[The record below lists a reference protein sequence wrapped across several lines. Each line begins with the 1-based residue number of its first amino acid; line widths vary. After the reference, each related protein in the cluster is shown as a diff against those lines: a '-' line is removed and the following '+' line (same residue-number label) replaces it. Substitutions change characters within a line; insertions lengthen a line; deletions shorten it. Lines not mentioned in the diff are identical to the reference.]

1 MAARKPGRAPKE
13 FTSHIP
19 KELSWLSF
27 NARVLQ
33 EAADPSVPALQRLRY
48 LGIFSNNLDEFFRVR
63 VADVRRLA
71 TFAKGAE
78 QEYFKKLLEQIQ
90 RRVLELQRRFD
101 RVYLE
106 LLAELRRND
115 IFLISE
121 RQLEPHQA
129 RFAEEYFQRVVQP
142 ELEPILLDD
151 EHPLPE
157 LNDTSIYLAIKLQSA
172 LQTRYALLEIPSDR
186 IGRFVEIP
194 ARQGQKGTVFLVLEN
209 IIRHSLPQVFRGVI
223 PIEQASAYTIKL
235 TRDAELE
242 IDDGITQ
249 SLIDKVSS
257 SLKRRRKADPVR
269 FVYDAEMPEDLQ
281 QYLQRRF
288 NLGRY
293 DSLIPG
299 ARYHNSKDFMNFPRV
314 GPAALEYRP
323 LPEVPVPEL
332 LCNSNVFECLR
343 NQDVLL
349 HYPYQSFNYIAH
361 MLQTAAIDPAVK
373 QIHISL
379 YRVAKQSHIV
389 DALLNA
395 VRNHKKVTAV
405 VELQARFD
413 EEANISWARRL
424 TDGGVNVIFGI
435 PGLKVHCKLILIG
448 RQEGNRLRYYTH
460 VGTGNFNEKTAG
472 IYTDFSLLTY
482 NQEIGQDVA
491 NVFDF
496 IQYTYHRPRFRHL
509 LVSPHSNRS
518 NLMALINDEIA
529 AARAGDRG
537 AITIKCNNLV
547 DERLVDKLYEASQAG
562 VQIRLIVRG
571 MCALMPGVK
580 GLSENIE
587 AISIVDRF
595 LEHPRLFIF
604 HNRGNPLYYISSA
617 DLMTRNLDFRVEV
630 TCPVYDPRLQQRL
643 RDIIEIQWHDNVKAR
658 VIDTTQSNQMR
669 ERPGPRIRSQEAIHR
684 YLMTGELPASLRPRR
699 SAARNG
705 TPPQDGN
712 GA

>member
-1 MAARKPGRAPKE
+1 MAARKPSKIMKE
-13 FTSHIP
+13 LTSHIP
-19 KELSWLSF
+19 KELSWLAF

-33 EAADPSVPALQRLRY
+33 EAADVTVPALQRLRY

-71 TFAKGAE
+71 SFAKSTE
-78 QEYFKKLLEQIQ
+78 QEHYKKLLEQIQ

-106 LLAELRRND
+106 LLVELRRNE

-129 RFAEEYFQRVVQP
+129 QFAEEYFERVVQP
-142 ELEPILLDD
+142 ELEPVLLDD

-157 LNDTSIYLAIKLQSA
+157 LNDSSIYLAIKLQTA

-186 IGRFVEIP
+186 IGRFIQIP
-194 ARQGQKGTVFLVLEN
+194 SRREQKGTVFIVLEN
-209 IIRHSLPQVFRGVI
+209 IIRQSLPKVFRGVI

-257 SLKRRRKADPVR
+257 SVKRRRKADPVR
-269 FVYDAEMPEDLQ
+269 FVYDAEMPEDLL

-288 NLGRY
+288 NVGRY

-299 ARYHNSKDFMNFPRV
+299 ARYHNSKDFMSFPRV
-314 GPAALEYRP
+314 GPAALEYKP
-323 LPEVPVPEL
+323 LPEVPVPEFQGD
-332 LCNSNVFECLR
+332 SNIFECLR
-343 NQDVLL
+343 NQDVLM

-448 RQEGNRLRYYTH
+448 RQEGGRLRYYTH
-460 VGTGNFNEKTAG
+460 IGTGNFNEKTASL
-472 IYTDFSLLTY
+472 YTDFSLLTY

-496 IQYTYHRPRFRHL
+496 IQFTYHRPRFRHL
-509 LVSPHSNRS
+509 FVSPHSNRS
-518 NLMALINDEIA
+518 NLVAQINDEITA
-529 AARAGDRG
+529 AKAGDRG
-537 AITIKCNNLV
+537 AITLKCNNLV
-547 DERLVDKLYEASQAG
+547 DERLIDKLYEASQAG

-571 MCALMPGVK
+571 MCALMPGVE

-595 LEHPRLFIF
+595 LEHPRIFIF
-604 HNRGNPLYYISSA
+604 HNRGNPLYFISSA
-617 DLMTRNLDFRVEV
+617 DLMTRNLDYRVEV
-630 TCPVYDPRLQQRL
+630 TCPIYDERLQQRL

-669 ERPGPRIRSQEAIHR
+669 QRAGAKIRSQEAIHR
-684 YLMTGELPASLRPRR
+684 YLMTGELPAALRPPRR
-699 SAARNG
+699 VRAKRATIDSGDSN
-705 TPPQDGN
+705 
-712 GA
+712 

>member
-1 MAARKPGRAPKE
+1 MAVRKSGKIRRELTA
-13 FTSHIP
+13 HLP

-33 EAADPSVPALQRLRY
+33 EAADPTVPALQRLRY

-71 TFAKGAE
+71 TFAKSAE
-78 QEYFKKLLEQIQ
+78 QERYKKLLEQIQ
-90 RRVLELQRRFD
+90 RRVMELQRRFD

-106 LLAELRRND
+106 LMVELRRHG
-115 IFLISE
+115 IYLINE
-121 RQLEPHQA
+121 QQLEPHQA
-129 RFAEEYFQRVVQP
+129 QFAEAYFQRVVQP
-142 ELEPILLDD
+142 ELEPVLLDD

-157 LNDTSIYLAIKLQSA
+157 LNDASIYLAIKLQSA
-172 LQTRYALLEIPSDR
+172 QQTRYALLEIPSDR
-186 IGRFVEIP
+186 LGRFVEIP
-194 ARQGQKGTVFLVLEN
+194 PRKGQKGTVFLVLEN
-209 IIRHSLPQVFRGVI
+209 IIRHSLPKVFRHVI
-223 PIEQASAYTIKL
+223 PIDSAGAYTIKL

-242 IDDGITQ
+242 LDEGITQ

-269 FVYDAEMPEDLQ
+269 FVYDAEMPEDLL

-293 DSLIPG
+293 DSVIPG
-299 ARYHNSKDFMNFPRV
+299 ARYHNSKDFMSFPRI
-314 GPAALEYRP
+314 GAATLEYKP
-323 LPEVPVPEL
+323 LPEVPVPEFQ
-332 LCNSNVFECLR
+332 CETNIFECLR
-343 NQDVLL
+343 QQDVLL

-361 MLQTAAIDPAVK
+361 LLQTAAIDPAVK

-460 VGTGNFNEKTAG
+460 VGTGNFNEKTASV
-472 IYTDFSLLTY
+472 YTDFSLLTY

-496 IQYTYHRPRFRHL
+496 IQFTYHRPRFRHL

-518 NLMALINDEIA
+518 NLVALINDEIDA
-529 AARAGDRG
+529 AEAGDRA
-537 AITIKCNNLV
+537 AITLKCNNLV
-547 DERLVDKLYEASQAG
+547 DERLIEKLYEASQAG

-571 MCALMPGVK
+571 MCGLIPGVK

-595 LEHPRLFIF
+595 LEHGRVFIF
-604 HNRGNPLYYISSA
+604 HNRGNPLYFISSA
-617 DLMTRNLDFRVEV
+617 DLMTRNLDYRVEV

-643 RDIIEIQWHDNVKAR
+643 HDIIEIQWHDNVKAR
-658 VIDTTQSNQMR
+658 VIDATQSNGLR

-684 YLMTGELPASLRPRR
+684 YLMRGELPSALRP
-699 SAARNG
+699 ARNTRVHL
-705 TPPQDGN
+705 TPTADGA
-712 GA
+712 GD